1 MNPLHLVIGGSSCVG
16 KTTVA
21 RHLCERLNLKLVET
35 DRTLPNN
42 PLLRPLDGA
51 LDIWDRPTMELRDL
65 LIKAANSAVP
75 YLREQIVTLSGSP
88 TGWIME
94 GERVH
99 PDLAER
105 GLGEDDMQAVFII
118 ETDARRLYRTLMER
132 LPGFSDIS
140 EARRRAVAEVD
151 QLYNLWL
158 EAEAA
163 SRNLVCV
170 ESQPW
175 QSLADRVVAVV
186 AQGSHE
192 SA

>member
-35 DRTLPNN
+35 DCTLPDN

-75 YLREQIVTLSGSP
+75 YLREQIVTLSGSS

-105 GLGEDDMQAVFII
+105 GLGEDDIQALFII

-151 QLYNLWL
+151 QLYNLWI

-163 SRNLVCV
+163 SRHLVCV

-186 AQGSHE
+186 A
-192 SA
+192 